1 MKQEFENSKA
11 AGDALAFRCPR
22 WAELPEIE
30 LYMDQ
35 LTGYINQ
42 VFAPL
47 TGQEEGPVLTK
58 AMVNNYVKQRVIG
71 RPTNKKYN
79 KEQLAQLIAICA
91 LKQVFSIPDICV
103 LLHIAMS
110 VGDPGMTYDRFCQ
123 ALEDALARAFQG
135 KEPLPAS
142 QQTSQLRMLVHRAA
156 LAWAGKV
163 YVKQYIEYLWEQHKG
178 QVPYEA

>member
-1 MKQEFENSKA
+1 MNQDFEHSQA
-11 AGDALAFRCPR
+11 AGEALAFRCPR

-47 TGQEEGPVLTK
+47 SGADEGPLLTK

-103 LLHIAMS
+103 LLRTAL
-110 VGDPGMTYDRFCQ
+110 DACAPGAAYDRFCQ
-123 ALEDALARAFQG
+123 ELEDALAAAFRKGSDAFSAPADQ
-135 KEPLPAS
+135 PL
-142 QQTSQLRMLVHRAA
+142 RVLVRRAA

-163 YVKQYIEYLWEQHKG
+163 YVKKYIQYLWEQHKG
-178 QVPYEA
+178 QVPYGA